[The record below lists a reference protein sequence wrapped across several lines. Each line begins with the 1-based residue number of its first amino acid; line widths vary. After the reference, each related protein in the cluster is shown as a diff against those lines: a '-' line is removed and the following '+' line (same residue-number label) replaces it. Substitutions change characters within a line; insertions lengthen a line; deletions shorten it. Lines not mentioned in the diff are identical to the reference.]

1 MLSGTQQPAGKNR
14 TVPPSLHQIN
24 TAPLDKAARLL
35 DPLVENSPELVRA
48 ALSQRPYASV
58 AALESAL
65 IGTVR
70 GLSPD
75 EQTALFRRHPAL
87 AGQEA
92 LAGTMTAASQSE
104 QGRLGLDRLS
114 SGDLRRLADLNARY
128 ERRFGHPFI
137 IALIGVR
144 SFDDLMATFERRL
157 TADPNEEHSET
168 LDQIARVIRS
178 RLARTFNTT
187 AGTTGGT
194 TKTPPESNIPAMEKD
209 T

>member
-1 MLSGTQQPAGKNR
+1 MQQHAGKNR

-24 TAPLDKAARLL
+24 AASMDDALRLL
-35 DPLVENSPELVRA
+35 EPLVENSPDLVRA
-48 ALSQRPYASV
+48 ALAQRPYVSV

-65 IGTVR
+65 IGAVR

-92 LAGTMTAASQSE
+92 LAGTMTVASQSE

-114 SGDLRRLADLNARY
+114 PGDLRRLDDLNARY

-137 IALIGVR
+137 VALVGVR
-144 SFDDLMATFERRL
+144 SFDDLIATFERRM
-157 TADPNEEHSET
+157 TADPQDEHSET
-168 LDQIARVIRS
+168 LDQIARVVRA
-178 RLARTFNTT
+178 RLAKTFTTT
-187 AGTTGGT
+187 ADTPGGT
-194 TKTPPESNIPAMEKD
+194 TTKPADPIIPALEKD